1 VSRTNPRFRTADE
14 QRTTSLLA
22 DSSGADSYRLQAT
35 GQFGGGFGSARTRR
49 RFAQFVLYALLIIG
63 AIVALFPMLWMVSAS
78 FMPTGEASQYPPH
91 LLPSRITFTHYRE
104 LFTRLNLGRYLFN
117 STLIAVV
124 VTAVSLVVNSMAG
137 YAFAKLRFR
146 GRDRTFRMLSL
157 GLVLP
162 VQVAM
167 LPLFLLM
174 KNLHLI
180 NTYWGVIIPG
190 MASIFG
196 IFLIRQ
202 YALSIPDD
210 MLDAARID
218 GASELRI
225 YWSVVVPGIL
235 PILATLAIW
244 TFLATWNDF
253 MWPLI
258 VLSDEAHY
266 TLPVALAN
274 LSGEHVQ
281 DTELMMAGSV
291 LTLLPVMMVFLALQR
306 AYIRGVMMGSV
317 KG

>member
-1 VSRTNPRFRTADE
+1 MSRTNR
-14 QRTTSLLA
+14 
-22 DSSGADSYRLQAT
+22 RLQTENYQLAAGGFQPAT
-35 GQFGGGFGSARTRR
+35 SRFGSARARR
-49 RFAQFVLYALLIIG
+49 RVSQVILYALLILG
-63 AIVALFPMLWMVSAS
+63 AVIALFPMLWMISAS
-78 FMPTGEASQYPPH
+78 VMPTGEASQYPPH
-91 LLPSRITFTHYRE
+91 LLPSRITFSHYAE

-180 NTYWGVIIPG
+180 NTSWGVIIPG

-244 TFLATWNDF
+244 TFLAMWNDF

-291 LTLLPVMMVFLALQR
+291 LTVIPVLAVFLFLQR
-306 AYIRGVMMGSV
+306 YYIQGVMAGSV

>member
-1 VSRTNPRFRTADE
+1 
-14 QRTTSLLA
+14 
-22 DSSGADSYRLQAT
+22 
-35 GQFGGGFGSARTRR
+35 
-49 RFAQFVLYALLIIG
+49 
-63 AIVALFPMLWMVSAS
+63 
-78 FMPTGEASQYPPH
+78 
-91 LLPSRITFTHYRE
+91 
-104 LFTRLNLGRYLFN
+104 
-117 STLIAVV
+117 
-124 VTAVSLVVNSMAG
+124 
-137 YAFAKLRFR
+137 
-146 GRDRTFRMLSL
+146 
-157 GLVLP
+157 
-162 VQVAM
+162 M

-174 KNLHLI
+174 KSIGFI

-218 GASELRI
+218 GASEARI
-225 YWSVVVPGIL
+225 YRSIVLPTIT

-258 VLSDEAHY
+258 VLSDERRY
-266 TLPVALAN
+266 TLPVALAS
-274 LSGEHVQ
+274 LVGEHVQ

-291 LTLLPVMMVFLALQR
+291 LTVLPVVIVFLVLQR
-306 AYIRGVMMGSV
+306 YYIQGVMAGSV

>member
-1 VSRTNPRFRTADE
+1 MQSML
-14 QRTTSLLA
+14 QRQ
-22 DSSGADSYRLQAT
+22 RM
-35 GQFGGGFGSARTRR
+35 TR
-49 RFAQFVLYALLIIG
+49 VLLYALLVLG
-63 AIVALFPMLWMVSAS
+63 AVLALLPMVWMVSAS
-78 FMPTGEASQYPPH
+78 LMPSGEASTYPPH
-91 LLPSRITFTHYRE
+91 FFPSRLTFAHYSD
-104 LFTRLNLGRYLFN
+104 LFTRLSIGKYLLN
-117 STLIAVV
+117 SAFVSFV
-124 VTAVSLVVNSMAG
+124 VTFASLAINAMAG

-146 GRDRTFRMLSL
+146 GRDRLFRVLST

-196 IFLIRQ
+196 IFLVRQ
-202 YALSIPDD
+202 YALAIPDE
-210 MLDAARID
+210 MLDAARVD
-218 GASELRI
+218 GASEFRI
-225 YWSVVVPGIL
+225 FWSIVVPGIV
-235 PILATLAIW
+235 PILATLSIW

-258 VLSDEAHY
+258 VLSDESHY

-274 LSGEHVQ
+274 LAGEHVQ

-291 LTLLPVMMVFLALQR
+291 LTVIPVMLVFLFLQR
-306 AYIRGVMMGSV
+306 YYIQGVMAGSV

>member
-1 VSRTNPRFRTADE
+1 
-14 QRTTSLLA
+14 
-22 DSSGADSYRLQAT
+22 
-35 GQFGGGFGSARTRR
+35 
-49 RFAQFVLYALLIIG
+49 
-63 AIVALFPMLWMVSAS
+63 
-78 FMPTGEASQYPPH
+78 
-91 LLPSRITFTHYRE
+91 LPSRPTLAHYQD
-104 LFTRLNLGRYLFN
+104 LFTRLSLGRYLFN
-117 STLIAVV
+117 SALIAIV
-124 VTAVSLVVNSMAG
+124 VTSASLVINAMAG

-146 GRDRTFRMLSL
+146 GRDRVFRGLSA

-162 VQVAM
+162 VQVSM
-167 LPLFLLM
+167 LPLFLLL
-174 KNLHLI
+174 KNLGLI

-190 MASIFG
+190 LASIFG
-196 IFLIRQ
+196 IFLVRQ
-202 YALSIPDD
+202 YALSIPDE
-210 MLDAARID
+210 MLDAARVD

-225 YWSVVVPGIL
+225 FWTIVVPGIL

-258 VLSDEAHY
+258 VLSDESKY

-291 LTLLPVMMVFLALQR
+291 ITVIPVMLVFLFLQR
-306 AYIRGVMMGSV
+306 YYIQGVMAGSV

>member
-1 VSRTNPRFRTADE
+1 VSRTNPKLQTQEYHLAAGGWSASGSE
-14 QRTTSLLA
+14 QN
-22 DSSGADSYRLQAT
+22 Q
-35 GQFGGGFGSARTRR
+35 SAATRR
-49 RFAQFVLYALLIIG
+49 RVSQIILYGLLIVG
-63 AIVALFPMLWMVSAS
+63 AFIALFPMLWMVSAS
-78 FMPTGEASQYPPH
+78 FMPAGEASTYPPH
-91 LLPSRITFTHYRE
+91 LIPTRITFDHYRD

-117 STLIAVV
+117 STLIAVT
-124 VTAVSLVVNSMAG
+124 VTAVSLVINSMAG

-146 GRDRTFRMLSL
+146 GRDRTFRILSL

-162 VQVAM
+162 VQIAM

-225 YWSVVVPGIL
+225 YWEVVVPGIL

-258 VLSDEAHY
+258 VLSDESHY

-291 LTLLPVMMVFLALQR
+291 LTVIPVLAVFLFLQR
-306 AYIRGVMMGSV
+306 YYIQGVMAGSV